1 MKDRGLKPG
10 LFFVLAMSKVPGV
23 LLEMGF
29 ISNSAEAKKIHNEK
43 FIDDYSSAVSDGIDR
58 FLSKN

>member
-10 LFFVLAMSKVPGV
+10 LFFVLAMSSSWA

-29 ISNSAEAKKIHNEK
+29 LSNSTEAKISSGD
-43 FIDDYSSAVSDGIDR
+43 FIEDYSSAVSEGVR
-58 FLSKN
+58 KFLE